1 MFFRLWVFYFNY
13 VFIIVFLESFFYILI
28 NTWCNYLTDVNNM
41 DYIDMIPLAKLFK
54 IYRTEL

>member
-13 VFIIVFLESFFYILI
+13 VFIIMFLESFFYILI